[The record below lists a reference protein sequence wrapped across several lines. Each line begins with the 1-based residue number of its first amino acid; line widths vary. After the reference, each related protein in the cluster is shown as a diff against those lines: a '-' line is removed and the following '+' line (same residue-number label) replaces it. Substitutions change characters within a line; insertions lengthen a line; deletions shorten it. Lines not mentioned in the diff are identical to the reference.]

1 MKKVHTE
8 KAPVPVGP
16 YSQGILYGNFLFTAG
31 QIGIEPRTGELVEGF
46 ENQVRQCLKNLE
58 AVLNAAGAS
67 KCSMVKVTVFLTDIA
82 KFGVFNV
89 IYEEFL
95 KDCPVKPARSV
106 VEVSSLPLGAEVEVE
121 CVAIRG

>member
-1 MKKVHTE
+1 MKKIHTE

-31 QIGIEPRTGELVEGF
+31 QVGIDPQTGKLVEGF

-67 KCSMVKVTVFLTDIA
+67 KCSIVKVSVFLTDIS
-82 KFGVFNV
+82 KFAEFNA
-89 IYEEFL
+89 IYEDFL

-106 VEVSSLPLGAEVEVE
+106 VEVSALPLGAEVEVE
-121 CVAIRG
+121 CIAVRG

>member
-31 QIGIEPRTGELVEGF
+31 QIGIEPRTGKLVEGF

-82 KFGVFNV
+82 KFGVFNA